1 MAGNKNS
8 GRKAS
13 LKNTNDKNLDRRE
26 RAQRAQENNSKFQ
39 PIGEAPVELSDF
51 GKSLWGRVVGQ
62 LVNRKYM
69 TVLDEPLLLEYVE
82 QVELSKLAQEEI
94 SANGLT
100 YTDQNG
106 VIKKNPA
113 VDIKNNA
120 AKNIKAIGSSL
131 GLDPISR
138 SNLLAE
144 ESSESESNGGNVIG
158 MFG

>member
-82 QVELSKLAQEEI
+82 QVEISKLAQEEI

>member
-13 LKNTNDKNLDRRE
+13 FKNTNDKNLDRRE
-26 RAQRAQENNSKFQ
+26 RIERVQENNSVFQ
-39 PIGEAPVELSDF
+39 PIGPAPEELSEF

-62 LVNRKYM
+62 LANRKYL
-69 TVLDEPLLLEYVE
+69 TVLDEPLLKDYVE
-82 QVELSKLAQEEI
+82 QVEMSKYAQAEI
-94 SANGLT
+94 WANGLT
-100 YTDQNG
+100 YTDDNG

-120 AKNIKAIGSSL
+120 AKNIKSIGSSL

-144 ESSESESNGGNVIG
+144 EPTESEGNGPNVVG

>member
-13 LKNTNDKNLDRRE
+13 FKNTNDKNLDRRG
-26 RAQRAQENNSKFQ
+26 RAQRAQENNSEFQ
-39 PIGEAPVELSDF
+39 PIGPAPEELSEF

-62 LVNRKYM
+62 LANRKYL
-69 TVLDEPLLLEYVE
+69 TVLDEPLLMEYVE
-82 QVELSKLAQEEI
+82 QVEMSKYAQAEI
-94 SANGLT
+94 WANGLT
-100 YTDQNG
+100 YTDDNG

-120 AKNIKAIGSSL
+120 AKNIKSIGSSL

-144 ESSESESNGGNVIG
+144 EPTESEGNGKNVVG

>member
-26 RAQRAQENNSKFQ
+26 RAQRAQENNSGFQ
-39 PIGEAPVELSDF
+39 PIGPAPEELSEF

-62 LVNRKYM
+62 LANRNYL
-69 TVLDEPLLLEYVE
+69 TALDEPLLMEYVE
-82 QVELSKLAQEEI
+82 QVEMSKFAQVEI
-94 SANGLT
+94 RENGLT
-100 YTDQNG
+100 YTDDNG

-120 AKNIKAIGSSL
+120 AKNIKSIGSSL

-144 ESSESESNGGNVIG
+144 EPTESEGNGKNVVG